1 MAEEGC
7 AGEVRQTGTISNDLH
22 ALEKLQRRI
31 RGDPLR
37 ALDVSYQACPF
48 GFMIGHRL
56 KQLGIDCTVVAPL
69 PVYMAHLCRSGDPL
83 HFQRPHRRG

>member
-1 MAEEGC
+1 MSAASISNDHSCIAEESC

-48 GFMIGHRL
+48 GFVIWHRL
-56 KQLGIDCTVVAPL
+56 KQLEIDCAVVAPL
-69 PVYMAHLCRSGDPL
+69 PVYMPRL
-83 HFQRPHRRG
+83 RR